1 MFAIPHIYT
10 FRIPIK
16 CNNFSLLVHADW
28 RRASART
35 MEQVNVHAFPL
46 DVRALVLSYVGS
58 CEDINTRTILAH
70 YCATLASIAQ
80 RSHTDAICVARFIRS
95 HCTTVAVWR
104 TKSCVLDTSTF
115 SYATIPATLCDCR
128 PKITIAR
135 HFGRIW
141 TYLNCKRPFSTK
153 LVKCF
158 VY

>member
-1 MFAIPHIYT
+1 
-10 FRIPIK
+10 
-16 CNNFSLLVHADW
+16 LVHADR
-28 RRASART
+28 RRASTRT
-35 MEQVNVHAFPL
+35 MEQVNARALPL

-70 YCATLASIAQ
+70 YCTTLASIAQ
-80 RSHTDAICVARFIRS
+80 HSHTDAICVARFIRS

-135 HFGRIW
+135 RFDRIW
-141 TYLNCKRPFSTK
+141 THLICKRP
-153 LVKCF
+153 LNMIDF
-158 VY
+158 VYFI